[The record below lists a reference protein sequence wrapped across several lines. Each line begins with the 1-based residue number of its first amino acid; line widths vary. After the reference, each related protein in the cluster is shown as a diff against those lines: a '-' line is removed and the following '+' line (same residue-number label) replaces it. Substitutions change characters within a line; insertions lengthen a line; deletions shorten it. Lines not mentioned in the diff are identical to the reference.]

1 MVADKSLDVQLAT
14 VEQLGRYR
22 QTGNDWRKAAI
33 EEIAR

>member
-22 QTGNDWRKAAI
+22 QTGYNWRKAAI